1 MQKLTFPSSRG
12 SVEERLVRGGGVEDG
27 NGKTVQPR
35 PRAKPSKVEAIK
47 VASQYLKT
55 ILAEEVQN
63 GTSHLSEDAATV
75 LKFHGSYQQDDR
87 DLRTQ
92 MKREGKEKAYQFMV
106 RVRIVGGK
114 LNADQYLK
122 IDELA
127 QQVGNGTLRI
137 TTRQE
142 FQLYGV
148 IKDDLKANDS
158 TDQRDAC

>member
-1 MQKLTFPSSRG
+1 MDPGGNGNSRG
-12 SVEERLVRGGGVEDG
+12 SASGSGSG
-27 NGKTVQPR
+27 N
-35 PRAKPSKVEAIK
+35 KPSKVEAIK
-47 VASQYLKT
+47 IASQYLKT
-55 ILAEEVQN
+55 ILAEEIRSDA
-63 GTSHLSEDAATV
+63 SHISEDAATV

-114 LNADQYLK
+114 LDAGQYLG

-127 QQVGNGTLRI
+127 RTVGNGTLRV

-142 FQLYGV
+142 FQLPRG
-148 IKDDLKANDS
+148 LP
-158 TDQRDAC
+158 